1 MHILENC
8 KQLQAKHNNAVGGLL
23 DQTLY
28 FWRPVRSQKKNR
40 TYYQH
45 KKASKLAKNQRN
57 MQITQQHNNN
67 NNNNIA
73 FFPKKVGVGYKLHSK
88 SDKLYTYCG

>member
-8 KQLQAKHNNAVGGLL
+8 KQLQAKHNNAVGGLP

-57 MQITQQHNNN
+57 MQITQQIRQIIHLLWLD
-67 NNNNIA
+67 A
-73 FFPKKVGVGYKLHSK
+73 DDK
-88 SDKLYTYCG
+88 SIVF

>member
-57 MQITQQHNNN
+57 MQITQQIRQIIHLLWLD
-67 NNNNIA
+67 A
-73 FFPKKVGVGYKLHSK
+73 DDKSKVF
-88 SDKLYTYCG
+88 

>member
-8 KQLQAKHNNAVGGLL
+8 KQLQAKHNNAVGGLP

-57 MQITQQHNNN
+57 MQITQQIIHLLWLD
-67 NNNNIA
+67 A
-73 FFPKKVGVGYKLHSK
+73 DDKSKVF
-88 SDKLYTYCG
+88 

>member
-57 MQITQQHNNN
+57 MQITQQIIHLLWLD
-67 NNNNIA
+67 A
-73 FFPKKVGVGYKLHSK
+73 DDK
-88 SDKLYTYCG
+88 SRVF